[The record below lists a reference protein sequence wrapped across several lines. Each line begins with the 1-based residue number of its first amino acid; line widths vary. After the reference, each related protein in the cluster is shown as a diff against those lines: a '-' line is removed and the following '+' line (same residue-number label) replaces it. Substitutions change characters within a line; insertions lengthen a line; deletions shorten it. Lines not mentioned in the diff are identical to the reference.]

1 MSTANA
7 DWLFH
12 HSRRGDVVKFKNS
25 PRGIEDQNGWTDWNV
40 SWDDWKAGS
49 ALQRG

>member
-7 DWLFH
+7 DWLYH
-12 HSRRGDVVKFKNS
+12 QSKRGDVAEFIHS

-40 SWDDWKAGS
+40 SWDSWQKGS
-49 ALQRG
+49 ALH